1 MLALAK
7 YTLKGP
13 YYAAG
18 VVAVLAILSV
28 FFPLISGSPFL
39 GALGAMLLTYTAGSL
54 VGLIIL
60 TQGVQSGLKAI
71 IVSVLVVTAVA
82 AVVLKAPGLGI
93 SIAIVQWLPV
103 VILAQT
109 LRVTN
114 SLALTMLA
122 GLIPGAIGVV
132 VQFALWPNLEAD
144 WAAVVNQSLTQ
155 MSQGQELSQVDMGEQ
170 IRLMMH
176 WLILMLAASLYV
188 LYVSIVM
195 IARWMEARVAGSDGY
210 KKEFRG
216 LALGKPA
223 AMVAVVL
230 MALSML
236 LNQDWIISLTI
247 MVAVAFLFQGI
258 AVVHARLL
266 SGKFR
271 PMLTGLFYMLL
282 LIVPQVMA
290 LTSIAGILD
299 NWLNFR
305 KRGNKV
311 NPSD

>member
-1 MLALAK
+1 
-7 YTLKGP
+7 LKGP

-28 FFPLISGSPFL
+28 FFPLVSGSPFL
-39 GALGAMLLTYTAGSL
+39 GALLAMVLTYTAGSL

-71 IVSVLVVTAVA
+71 VVSVLVVTVVA

-93 SIAIVQWLPV
+93 SIAVVQWLPV

-109 LRVTN
+109 LRITN
-114 SLALTMLA
+114 SLSLTMLA
-122 GLIPGAIGVV
+122 GLVPGAVGVIL
-132 VQFALWPNLEAD
+132 QFTIWPNLEAE
-144 WAAVVNQSLTQ
+144 WAALVQKSLTQ
-155 MSQGQELSQVDMGEQ
+155 LSQGQEITQVDMGEQ
-170 IRLMMH
+170 IRQMMH

-195 IARWMEARVAGSDGY
+195 IARWMQARVAGSEGY
-210 KKEFRG
+210 RKEFRN

-223 AMVAVVL
+223 AMVAIAL
-230 MALSML
+230 MVMSMWI
-236 LNQDWIISLTI
+236 NQDWVISMTI
-247 MVAVAFLFQGI
+247 MVTAAFLFQGI
-258 AVVHARLL
+258 AVVHARIL

-282 LIVPQVMA
+282 LIIPQVMA
-290 LTSIAGILD
+290 FTAIAGIID
-299 NWLNFR
+299 NWLKFR
-305 KRGNKV
+305 KREDMV
-311 NPSD
+311 NPPD

>member
-1 MLALAK
+1 MLALAR

-39 GALGAMLLTYTAGSL
+39 GALLAMVLTYTAGSL

-71 IVSVLVVTAVA
+71 VVSVLVVTAVA
-82 AVVLKAPGLGI
+82 AVVLQAPGLGI
-93 SIAIVQWLPV
+93 SIAVVQWLPV
-103 VILAQT
+103 IILAQT

-114 SLALTMLA
+114 SLSMTMLA

-132 VQFALWPNLEAD
+132 LQFALWPNLDAD
-144 WAAVVNQSLTQ
+144 WAAVVQKSLTQ

-170 IRLMMH
+170 IRQMMH

-210 KKEFRG
+210 RKEFRG

-230 MALSML
+230 MVLSMWIS
-236 LNQDWIISLTI
+236 QDWLISLTI
-247 MVAVAFLFQGI
+247 MVIAAFLFQGI
-258 AVVHARLL
+258 AVVHARIL

-282 LIVPQVMA
+282 LIIPQVMA
-290 LTSIAGILD
+290 LTAIAGILD

-305 KRGNKV
+305 KRENIV
-311 NPSD
+311 NPPD

>member
-1 MLALAK
+1 MLALAR

-28 FFPLISGSPFL
+28 FFPLVSGSPFL
-39 GALGAMLLTYTAGSL
+39 GALVAMLLTYTAGSL

-82 AVVLKAPGLGI
+82 AVVLQAPGLGI
-93 SIAIVQWLPV
+93 SIAVVQWLPV
-103 VILAQT
+103 IILAQT

-114 SLALTMLA
+114 SLALMMLA
-122 GLIPGAIGVV
+122 GLIPGAIGISL
-132 VQFALWPNLEAD
+132 QFALWPNLDAD
-144 WAAVVNQSLTQ
+144 WAALVQKSLAQ
-155 MSQGQELSQVDMGEQ
+155 MSQGQEISQVDMGEQ
-170 IRLMMH
+170 IRQMMH

-195 IARWMEARVAGSDGY
+195 IARWMEARLAGSDGY
-210 KKEFRG
+210 RKEFRN

-223 AMVAVVL
+223 AMVAIVL

-236 LNQDWIISLTI
+236 LDHDWIVSLTI
-247 MVAVAFLFQGI
+247 MVAAAFLFQGI
-258 AVVHARLL
+258 AVVHARVL

-271 PMLTGLFYMLL
+271 PVLTWLFYMLL

-290 LTSIAGILD
+290 LTSIVGILD
-299 NWLNFR
+299 NWLLLR
-305 KRGNKV
+305 KREDKV
-311 NPSD
+311 NPPD